1 MFLVWGDSCMV
12 KKLNYIKSQIFHIV
26 ADLWIPIQVKFLSNS
41 KLSSSKE
48 QVLGIL
54 NLIRPV
60 PSPEPLVRI
69 GPVGDGGYLVPDDL
83 EDIKACF
90 SPGVS
95 DEAGFELA
103 FARQGV
109 PCFLADASV
118 PEEPV
123 KHENIFFDRL
133 FLGPISDSNKF
144 ISLQDWVEQKSIGD
158 GDLVLQMDIEGA
170 EYDVL
175 NSAPTELLKRF
186 RLIAIELHNFEF
198 ILTNELSAQ
207 RFKGFLLTLLEHFEV
222 VHIHPN
228 NNRRPVF
235 HKGVEIPPVIEMT
248 LLRKDR
254 FLGKQAR
261 VPVTLPHPLDS
272 DNSPRRKHLTFSK
285 DWVGA
290 P

>member
-1 MFLVWGDSCMV
+1 MFRYL
-12 KKLNYIKSQIFHIV
+12 KYITTQIKHIV
-26 ADLWIPIQVKFLSNS
+26 ADLWIPIQIKLFSNPA
-41 KLSSSKE
+41 LSSSKE
-48 QVLGIL
+48 QVLGL
-54 NLIRPV
+54 LKLMRPV
-60 PSPEPLVRI
+60 PSPAPLVRL
-69 GPVGDGGYLVPDDL
+69 GPAGDGGYLVPDDL
-83 EDIKACF
+83 DGIKACF

-103 FARQGV
+103 FANRGV

-123 KHENIFFDRL
+123 KHKNISFDPL
-133 FLGPISDSNKF
+133 FLGSISDSNRF
-144 ISLQDWVEQKSIGD
+144 ISLEDWVNQKSVEN

-175 NSAPTELLKRF
+175 RSAPPELLKRF

-198 ILTNELSAQ
+198 ILTNKLSALS
-207 RFKGFLLTLLEHFEV
+207 FEGFLNILLENFEV

-235 HKGVEIPPVIEMT
+235 HKGIEIPPVIEMT

-254 FLGKQAR
+254 FVGKQGLM
-261 VPVTLPHPLDS
+261 PVTLPHPLDS
-272 DNSPRRKHLTFSK
+272 DNSSRRKHLTFSS
-285 DWVGA
+285 DWVG
-290 P
+290 

>member
-1 MFLVWGDSCMV
+1 MFRYL
-12 KKLNYIKSQIFHIV
+12 KYITTQINHIV
-26 ADLWIPIQVKFLSNS
+26 ADLWIPIQVKFFSNP
-41 KLSSSKE
+41 KLSSSRE

-54 NLIRPV
+54 KLMRPTPSPTPLIR
-60 PSPEPLVRI
+60 L
-69 GPVGDGGYLVPDDL
+69 GPAGDGGYLVPDDL

-103 FARQGV
+103 FANRGV

-123 KHENIFFDRL
+123 KHENIFFDPL
-133 FLGPISDSNKF
+133 FLGPISDSKKF
-144 ISLQDWVEQKSIGD
+144 ISLKDWVDQKSVES
-158 GDLVLQMDIEGA
+158 GDLILQMDIEGA
-170 EYDVL
+170 EYEVL
-175 NSAPTELLKRF
+175 SSAPAALLKRF

-198 ILTNELSAQ
+198 ILTNKLSAQ
-207 RFKGFLLTLLEHFEV
+207 SFEAFLNLLLEYFEV

-235 HKGVEIPPVIEMT
+235 HKGIEIPPVIEMT

-254 FLGKQAR
+254 FLGKQSLG
-261 VPVTLPHPLDS
+261 PVSLPHPLDS
-272 DNSPRRKHLTFSK
+272 DNSPRRKHLTFSS
-285 DWVGA
+285 DWIG
-290 P
+290 

>member
-1 MFLVWGDSCMV
+1 MFRYL
-12 KKLNYIKSQIFHIV
+12 KYITTQISHIV
-26 ADLWIPIQVKFLSNS
+26 ADLWIPIQIRFFSNS

-48 QVLGIL
+48 QVLGL
-54 NLIRPV
+54 LKLMRPV
-60 PSPEPLVRI
+60 PSPVPLVRL
-69 GPVGDGGYLVPDDL
+69 GPAGDGGYLVPDDL
-83 EDIKACF
+83 ENIKACF

-103 FARQGV
+103 FANRGV
-109 PCFLADASV
+109 RCFLADASV

-123 KHENIFFDRL
+123 KHENIFFDPL
-133 FLGPISDSNKF
+133 FLGAISDSKRF
-144 ISLQDWVEQKSIGD
+144 ISLEDWVNQKSVEN
-158 GDLVLQMDIEGA
+158 GDLILQMDIEGA

-175 NSAPTELLKRF
+175 RSAPPELLKRF

-198 ILTNELSAQ
+198 ILTNKLAALSFE
-207 RFKGFLLTLLEHFEV
+207 RFLNILLEHFEV

-235 HKGVEIPPVIEMT
+235 HKGIEIPPVIEMA

-254 FLGKQAR
+254 FVGKQSL

-272 DNSPRRKHLTFSK
+272 DNSPRRKHLTFSS
-285 DWVGA
+285 DWVG
-290 P
+290 

>member
-1 MFLVWGDSCMV
+1 MFRYL
-12 KKLNYIKSQIFHIV
+12 KYITTQISHIV
-26 ADLWIPIQVKFLSNS
+26 ADLWIPIQVKFFSNS

-48 QVLGIL
+48 LVLGIL
-54 NLIRPV
+54 KLMRPV
-60 PSPEPLVRI
+60 PSPTPLVRL
-69 GPVGDGGYLVPDDL
+69 GPAGDGGYLVPDDL
-83 EDIKACF
+83 ENIKACF

-103 FARQGV
+103 FANRGV

-123 KHENIFFDRL
+123 KHENIFFDPL
-133 FLGPISDSNKF
+133 FLGPISDSKKF
-144 ISLQDWVEQKSIGD
+144 ISLEDWVEQKSVGN
-158 GDLVLQMDIEGA
+158 GDLILQMDIEGA

-175 NSAPTELLKRF
+175 SNAPPELLKRF

-198 ILTNELSAQ
+198 ILTNKLSALS
-207 RFKGFLLTLLEHFEV
+207 FESFLKMLLENFEV

-235 HKGVEIPPVIEMT
+235 HKGIEIPPVIEMT

-254 FLGKQAR
+254 FVGKQSLG
-261 VPVTLPHPLDS
+261 PVALPHPLDS
-272 DNSPRRKHLTFSK
+272 DNSPRRKHLTFST
-285 DWVGA
+285 DWIG
-290 P
+290 

>member
-1 MFLVWGDSCMV
+1 MFRYL
-12 KKLNYIKSQIFHIV
+12 KYITTQISHIV
-26 ADLWIPIQVKFLSNS
+26 ADLWIPIQVKFFSNS

-54 NLIRPV
+54 TLMRPV
-60 PSPEPLVRI
+60 PSPTPLVRL
-69 GPVGDGGYLVPDDL
+69 GPTGDGGYLVPDDL
-83 EDIKACF
+83 ENIKACF

-103 FARQGV
+103 FANRGV

-123 KHENIFFDRL
+123 KHEKIFFDPL
-133 FLGPISDSNKF
+133 FLGPISDSKKF
-144 ISLQDWVEQKSIGD
+144 ISLEDWVEQKSVEN
-158 GDLVLQMDIEGA
+158 GDLILQMDIEGA

-175 NSAPTELLKRF
+175 GNAPPELLKRF

-198 ILTNELSAQ
+198 ILTNRFSALSFEA
-207 RFKGFLLTLLEHFEV
+207 FLNILLEHFEV

-235 HKGVEIPPVIEMT
+235 HKGIEIPPVIEMT

-254 FLGKQAR
+254 FVGKQSLG
-261 VPVTLPHPLDS
+261 PVTLPHPLDS
-272 DNSPRRKHLTFSK
+272 DNSPRRKHLTFSR
-285 DWVGA
+285 DWVG
-290 P
+290 